1 MTVSGVVSG
10 QVVAYNGEI
19 VTLLRVNDDVSR
31 WTVRLDAL
39 LWEQKELIV
48 RTRHLCGIDQSKQQN
63 HEQGRQWAMCGGDK
77 MTLRGLVSAQ
87 IYDGQNVTLLR
98 ANDDGSRW
106 TVRLD
111 SVVWKQRE
119 LIVKPGNLRAVDIFK
134 ALPDKVLR
142 LSQPSID
149 SILLINR

>member
-10 QVVAYNGEI
+10 QGVAYNGEI
-19 VTLLRVNDDVSR
+19 VTLLRANDDGSR

-39 LWEQKELIV
+39 VWEKKEWTV
-48 RTRHLCGIDQSKQQN
+48 KSSHLCGLDQSKQQN
-63 HEQGRQWAMCGGDK
+63 HEQGRQWAMCGGDT

-87 IYDGQNVTLLR
+87 IYNGQNVTLLR

-111 SVVWKQRE
+111 SAVWKQRE
-119 LIVKPGNLRAVDIFK
+119 LIVKPGNLRVVDVFK

-142 LSQPSID
+142 P
-149 SILLINR
+149 